1 MREIF
6 EGTSVIKYQQP
17 DEDLDALVS
26 VVNDDDVM
34 NMMEEY
40 DKLGSAGDGFTRL
53 RIFLFSQLLDADTAA
68 ITGFDGDERGTE
80 RRYVDALNNLM
91 DAKSQLS
98 PLEFADHFLS
108 QSGLHHINIPHHPH
122 AQRYGE
128 VDSSWSPAFFSPR
141 HDLRDVPGSPSSVR
155 YHHHGTGE
163 FSDYNPTHLEHQSPT
178 VIDNM
183 VWLPPG
189 AIIQENSGFP
199 GNLGYNHSGYE
210 GTAICEQCHIGFH
223 RSQASF
229 SNARYSDPHW
239 KHGLPRC
246 DHSNACAECYS
257 CGDPYA
263 FSHDVKF
270 DHAVFMKDA
279 QGLDRSWIHHPLHNN
294 VRFGDP
300 RVHWPPPSRIGE
312 NYAFDANVVSAN
324 FGRGTFSEGN
334 EVFAAQQAVGAIH
347 QMQISGIEENG
358 IQFGNHPSIYGADNF
373 HQFQHNL
380 PPLHLRGKEQAA
392 LGIGTS
398 YELPGLMVQNGTGS
412 SAPMFDFQD
421 VSPQP
426 SGHGLDVQTQIPL
439 PASGNLAQRSAAP
452 EYLVECGV
460 RDNTNVF
467 PGGIAE
473 DACPQMVS
481 PSIPIS
487 NKLAS
492 NYVSKGDVDEHA
504 RVSGQ
509 IENFLMLSEKRT
521 GTTAIGDP
529 NLQTTGENVDIRV
542 ESSEFVPELINLVNR
557 TTLEEAED
565 IRSRADSHSDTSA
578 DVLTVHNS
586 NEPPSNELE
595 PGNVQVQ
602 WDAESDGDV
611 KSNNSSK
618 IEPTTAEA
626 EALAKGLQT
635 IHNDDLEEI
644 RELGSGTYGA
654 VYHGKWRGSDVA
666 IKRIKASCFAGKPS
680 ERERLIADFW
690 KEALILSSLHH
701 PNVVSFYGVV
711 RDGPDGSLA
720 TVTEFMVNGSLKQ
733 FLQKKDRTIDRRKR
747 LIIAMDVAF
756 GMEYLHAK
764 NIVHFDLKCEN
775 LLVNMRDPHRPVCKI
790 GDLGLSKVKQHTLV
804 SGGIRGTLPW
814 MAPELLSGKT
824 SMVSEKI
831 DVYSFGG
838 IVNSTLRPQI
848 PSWCDPEWRSLM
860 ESCWSTD
867 PTERPSFSEIS
878 QKLRKMAAAMN
889 LK

>member
-1 MREIF
+1 M
-6 EGTSVIKYQQP
+6 V
-17 DEDLDALVS
+17 
-26 VVNDDDVM
+26 
-34 NMMEEY
+34 
-40 DKLGSAGDGFTRL
+40 TRL
-53 RIFLFSQLLDADTAA
+53 EYSSFPSYLDADTAA
-68 ITGFDGDERGTE
+68 ITGFDGDERG
-80 RRYVDALNNLM
+80 
-91 DAKSQLS
+91 K
-98 PLEFADHFLS
+98 
-108 QSGLHHINIPHHPH
+108 G
-122 AQRYGE
+122 
-128 VDSSWSPAFFSPR
+128 
-141 HDLRDVPGSPSSVR
+141 VR
-155 YHHHGTGE
+155 
-163 FSDYNPTHLEHQSPT
+163 
-178 VIDNM
+178 
-183 VWLPPG
+183 G
-189 AIIQENSGFP
+189 A
-199 GNLGYNHSGYE
+199 
-210 GTAICEQCHIGFH
+210 
-223 RSQASF
+223 
-229 SNARYSDPHW
+229 
-239 KHGLPRC
+239 
-246 DHSNACAECYS
+246 
-257 CGDPYA
+257 
-263 FSHDVKF
+263 
-270 DHAVFMKDA
+270 
-279 QGLDRSWIHHPLHNN
+279 
-294 VRFGDP
+294 
-300 RVHWPPPSRIGE
+300 
-312 NYAFDANVVSAN
+312 
-324 FGRGTFSEGN
+324 
-334 EVFAAQQAVGAIH
+334 VFAAQQAVGAIH

-380 PPLHLRGKEQAA
+380 PPLHLREKNKPA
-392 LGIGTS
+392 LGCEPSAFRSWARRSNPDSFACKWKSGTEVC
-398 YELPGLMVQNGTGS
+398 Y
-412 SAPMFDFQD
+412 
-421 VSPQP
+421 
-426 SGHGLDVQTQIPL
+426 
-439 PASGNLAQRSAAP
+439 
-452 EYLVECGV
+452 
-460 RDNTNVF
+460 
-467 PGGIAE
+467 
-473 DACPQMVS
+473 
-481 PSIPIS
+481 PSILWNVVLGIIQMYFLVGLL
-487 NKLAS
+487 KI
-492 NYVSKGDVDEHA
+492 HA
-504 RVSGQ
+504 H
-509 IENFLMLSEKRT
+509 K
-521 GTTAIGDP
+521 AIGDP

-542 ESSEFVPELINLVNR
+542 ESLEFVPELINLVNR
-557 TTLEEAED
+557 ATLEEAED

-733 FLQKKDRTIDRRKR
+733 FLQKKDRSKTRIVVGAGVLYKKLDEMQAKGLAKGGTWLSR
-747 LIIAMDVAF
+747 MDKIQ
-756 GMEYLHAK
+756 K
-764 NIVHFDLKCEN
+764 NE
-775 LLVNMRDPHRPVCKI
+775 I

-831 DVYSFGG
+831 DVYSFGIVMWELLTGEEPYSDMHCASIIGG